1 MSVALAS
8 LGASYVNGYL
18 QNHLV
23 NQTSPQTAKNQFQ
36 QLGQDL
42 QVGNLTQARQDYNS
56 LTQNLSGRRI
66 NGTLSQD
73 FSVLGQA
80 LTSGN
85 LSGARQAYSVIQQA
99 LQQLGLN
106 GASSMAGQPTGNTV
120 NATA

>member
-18 QNHLV
+18 QNHPV

-42 QVGNLTQARQDYNS
+42 QVGNLTQARQDYNT
-56 LTQNLSGRRI
+56 LTQNLSGHRI
-66 NGTLSQD
+66 SSTLSQD

-85 LSGARQAYSVIQQA
+85 LSAARQAYSVIQQA
-99 LQQLGLN
+99 LQQRGLN
-106 GASSMAGQPTGNTV
+106 VTNSMAGQPTGNTV

>member
-1 MSVALAS
+1 MSVALSS

-23 NQTSPQTAKNQFQ
+23 NQTNSQTAKNQFQ

-42 QVGNLTQARQDYNS
+42 QVGNLTQARQDYNG
-56 LTQNLSGRRI
+56 LTQNLGGRHI
-66 NGTLSQD
+66 NSTLSQD

-80 LTSGN
+80 LNSGN
-85 LSGARQAYSVIQQA
+85 LSAARQAYSVIQQA

-106 GASSMAGQPTGNTV
+106 VTSSMAGQPAGNTI